1 MCKLKGNKISE
12 TPQTRSLSTN
22 FLFQVK
28 ALPTT
33 TMKFFRCCI
42 LCTISHQHN
51 ANRQKVYH
59 FSIVCKQKCCNGG
72 EDLRRLHSSGDAW
85 PGQSHAHRG
94 KPWNWQNWH
103 LKMLNGWNFQPVPL
117 FYASVSLQPGLDS
130 RELKLLLWKF
140 VFAAPTRLPL
150 EDFTAESLLTLS
162 CLSFSYLG
170 QSAFNEDFRGNLFFS
185 EGTLNLT
192 AISTACVGQF
202 CQFEPCSESHLLWR
216 YWRKR
221 IILVNF
227 ASGALVNS
235 GTFPKTS
242 WMDRTNCEVASM
254 SGKSDWMSE
263 ALRNAASAM
272 GGVQKMQ
279 NQLKCCLKLTNRG
292 KWKSQRCSE

>member
-140 VFAAPTRLPL
+140 VFAPPPRLPL

-202 CQFEPCSESHLLWR
+202 CHPWKSLTLKVLEKKDYTGKFCIR
-216 YWRKR
+216 
-221 IILVNF
+221 
-227 ASGALVNS
+227 SGAI
-235 GTFPKTS
+235 PKTS

>member
-140 VFAAPTRLPL
+140 VFAPPPRLPL

-227 ASGALVNS
+227 ASVLELFRRLLEWIEQIARLLQWAASPTGCLRLWGMPPLRWEACKKCKTNS
-235 GTFPKTS
+235 
-242 WMDRTNCEVASM
+242 
-254 SGKSDWMSE
+254 
-263 ALRNAASAM
+263 NAA
-272 GGVQKMQ
+272 
-279 NQLKCCLKLTNRG
+279 
-292 KWKSQRCSE
+292 